1 MSCIMINKKQ
11 IIQKKKINK
20 KQKIAQRTWIS
31 KNNNKNICFAKQWKQ
46 GFEGGTLR
54 VSSL

>member
-31 KNNNKNICFAKQWKQ
+31 KNNKNICFAKQWKHR
-46 GFEGGTLR
+46 FEGGTLR
-54 VSSL
+54 VSFI